1 MTKRL
6 DRARWYISD
15 AWRRMTGL
23 ERAILVLLPT
33 ALLAIGI
40 ATFAVTPN
48 IVREDDAIVRIG
60 MRPAGANAIEFAL
73 FVEIKRVGSLAYV
86 PEPNRLE
93 LPDPDRPAAAR
104 RSFQWESG
112 AVVLPEPAPALR
124 IDVWRDRSG
133 ETKIALVEELY
144 GVWRSVPWSGSN
156 SLDPRSPGLSDNRW
170 TLFEAHHVRVHSM
183 PAAVLRPIWYL
194 LAAVA
199 AFAVVLWSVAR
210 LR

>member
-1 MTKRL
+1 MTERL

-23 ERAILVLLPT
+23 ERALLVLLPA

-60 MRPAGANAIEFAL
+60 MRSAGANAIEFAL
-73 FVEIKRVGSLAYV
+73 FVEIKRVGSLTYV

-93 LPDPDRPAAAR
+93 LPDLAQLNAAQ

-124 IDVWRDRSG
+124 IDVWRDSAG
-133 ETKIALVEELY
+133 ETKIALVKELY
-144 GVWRSVPWSGSN
+144 GVWRSVPWSRSN
-156 SLDPRSPGLSDNRW
+156 SLDPRPPGLSDDRW
-170 TLFEAHHVRVHSM
+170 TLFEAHHVRVHPM

-199 AFAVVLWSVAR
+199 AFAAVLWSVAR

>member
-1 MTKRL
+1 MTERL
-6 DRARWYISD
+6 DRARWYVSD

-23 ERAILVLLPT
+23 ERAIFVLLPT

-48 IVREDDAIVRIG
+48 VVREDDAIVRIG
-60 MRPAGANAIEFAL
+60 MRSAGANAIEFAL
-73 FVEIKRVGSLAYV
+73 FVEIKRVGSLTYV

-93 LPDPDRPAAAR
+93 LSDPDRPAAAR

-112 AVVLPEPAPALR
+112 TAVLPAPAPTLR
-124 IDVWRDRSG
+124 IAVRRYSTSG
-133 ETKIALVEELY
+133 EAWLSLVL
-144 GVWRSVPWSGSN
+144 GQSRSVSFGAL
-156 SLDPRSPGLSDNRW
+156 SLDPRPPGLPDDRW
-170 TLFEAHHVRVHSM
+170 TLFEAHHVRVHPM

>member
-1 MTKRL
+1 MTERL

-23 ERAILVLLPT
+23 ERALLVSLPA

-40 ATFAVTPN
+40 VTFAVTPN
-48 IVREDDAIVRIG
+48 IVRADDAIVRIG
-60 MRPAGANAIEFAL
+60 MRSAGANAIEFAL
-73 FVEIKRVGSLAYV
+73 FVEIKRVGSLTYT
-86 PEPNRLE
+86 PEPNRFE
-93 LPDPDRPAAAR
+93 LPDPDRLDAAR

-112 AVVLPEPAPALR
+112 IAVLPTPAPALR
-124 IDVWRDRSG
+124 IQVWRYPAS
-133 ETKIALVEELY
+133 EAKIALSEEIY
-144 GVWRSVPWSGSN
+144 GVWRSVPSPRPI
-156 SLDPRSPGLSDNRW
+156 SLDPRAPGLSDDRW
-170 TLFEAHHVRVHSM
+170 TLLEAHHVRVHPM

-199 AFAVVLWSVAR
+199 ACAAVFWWVAR

>member
-1 MTKRL
+1 MTERL

-15 AWRRMTGL
+15 AWCRTTGL
-23 ERAILVLLPT
+23 ERALLVLLPT

-48 IVREDDAIVRIG
+48 IVREDDVIVRIG
-60 MRPAGANAIEFAL
+60 MRSAGANAIEFAL
-73 FVEIKRVGSLAYV
+73 FVEIKRVGSLTYT

-93 LPDPDRPAAAR
+93 LPDPGQLDAAQR
-104 RSFQWESG
+104 GFQWESG

-124 IDVWRDRSG
+124 INVWRDSAG
-133 ETKIALVEELY
+133 EAKIALVEELY
-144 GVWRSVPWSGSN
+144 GVWRSVPWPGSN
-156 SLDPRSPGLSDNRW
+156 SLDPRPPGSSDDRW
-170 TLFEAHHVRVHSM
+170 TLLEAHHVRVQPM

>member
-1 MTKRL
+1 MTERL

-15 AWRRMTGL
+15 AWRRMTAP

-60 MRPAGANAIEFAL
+60 MRSAGANAIEFAL
-73 FVEIKRVGSLAYV
+73 FVEIKRVGSLTYT

-93 LPDPDRPAAAR
+93 LPDPDQVDVAQ

-112 AVVLPEPAPALR
+112 VAVLPEPAPALR
-124 IDVWRDRSG
+124 IDVWRDSAG
-133 ETKIALVEELY
+133 EAKIALVRELY
-144 GVWRSVPWSGSN
+144 GVWRSVPWPGSN
-156 SLDPRSPGLSDNRW
+156 SLDPRPPGSSDDRW
-170 TLFEAHHVRVHSM
+170 TLLEAHHVRVQPM

-194 LAAVA
+194 LAAVS